1 MCNEIMKKEVQEAIA
16 AGEKALRS
24 LYAAEEKLK
33 SAGDWGLFDM
43 LGGGF
48 FSSYIKHSKIRD
60 AEALLERAKEHLL
73 VFQRELKD
81 VGGALNLRIEVG
93 DFLTFAD
100 FFWITLWQ
108 TIWYRIKLKMPE
120 KILRLEFTM

>member
-1 MCNEIMKKEVQEAIA
+1 MCIRDRCNEIMKKEVQEAIA

-43 LGGGF
+43 FGGGF
-48 FSSYIKHSKIRD
+48 FSSYMKHSKIRD

-81 VGGALNLRIEVG
+81 VGCLLYTSRCV
-93 DFLTFAD
+93 
-100 FFWITLWQ
+100 
-108 TIWYRIKLKMPE
+108 
-120 KILRLEFTM
+120 